1 VEAVEEEVT
10 RERQLVRVLEQERTS
25 MLETIAADLKL
36 RVRASATTF
45 VCMRA

>member
-1 VEAVEEEVT
+1 MEAVEEEVT

-25 MLETIAADLKL
+25 MLEAIAADLEL

>member
-1 VEAVEEEVT
+1 MEEEVT

-25 MLETIAADLKL
+25 MLEAIAADLEL